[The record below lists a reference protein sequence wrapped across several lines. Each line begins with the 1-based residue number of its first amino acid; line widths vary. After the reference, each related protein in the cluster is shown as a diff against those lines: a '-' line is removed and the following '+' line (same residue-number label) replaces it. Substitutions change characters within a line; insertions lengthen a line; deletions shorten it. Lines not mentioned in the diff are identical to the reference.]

1 MRASMIATSAQIDA
15 VDDDFNKST
24 QILLRHGFV
33 VKGLS
38 PPDDDLGINSNATPR
53 QTDSQKSRS
62 LSPVGPNSRGIEV
75 GDPIGMGRA
84 RSDGFIPSRRVTW
97 DLSCAATG
105 FPALPFTK
113 NHQQQLQRESSS
125 GARRTSK
132 KFQRRSTVAA
142 IDMAENIVQH
152 QPPRQY
158 HSSTHHDN
166 DIEALR
172 QILRKSSSRERHV
185 RDSSLRRRS
194 SATTFGMSEKLDELL
209 HQPKDD
215 EQVLV
220 QQSNGN
226 GDHPQ
231 HYTGYREDYFLGD
244 VVKSVCHMVIE
255 PTPKSAL
262 QAVESLQLHNFA
274 WVKRSDGLYT
284 YAILAYRSS
293 CPLVE
298 SASSSEKKEVE
309 EEYMYFVVDDIGSTK
324 MVPKSRWH
332 VNVRR
337 IHEDS
342 E

>member
-1 MRASMIATSAQIDA
+1 MGSVMCRQWFPRASIHQ
-15 VDDDFNKST
+15 
-24 QILLRHGFV
+24 
-33 VKGLS
+33 
-38 PPDDDLGINSNATPR
+38 
-53 QTDSQKSRS
+53 
-62 LSPVGPNSRGIEV
+62 GP
-75 GDPIGMGRA
+75 A
-84 RSDGFIPSRRVTW
+84 AAA
-97 DLSCAATG
+97 AATARIIIRCPPYIEEIPTTIHRRCHRYG
-105 FPALPFTK
+105 
-113 NHQQQLQRESSS
+113 REYR
-125 GARRTSK
+125 AA
-132 KFQRRSTVAA
+132 ST
-142 IDMAENIVQH
+142 
-152 QPPRQY
+152 PRQY
-158 HSSTHHDN
+158 HSSTHDN

-172 QILRKSSSRERHV
+172 QILRKSTSRERQGY
-185 RDSSLRRRS
+185 DSSLRRRS

-209 HQPKDD
+209 RQPKDD

-231 HYTGYREDYFLGD
+231 QYTGYREDYFLGD